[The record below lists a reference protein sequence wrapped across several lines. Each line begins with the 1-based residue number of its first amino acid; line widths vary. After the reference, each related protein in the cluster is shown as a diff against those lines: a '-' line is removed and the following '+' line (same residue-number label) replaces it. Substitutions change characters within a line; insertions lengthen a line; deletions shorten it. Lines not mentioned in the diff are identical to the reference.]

1 MRAWAYWLCILDT
14 QNACLDDACLRPA
27 LQGLWVC
34 CIAPLHCLRTQARVS
49 EESPLEYACGALRGV
64 AGQWLDCL
72 LCLECVMLSTHFS
85 AW

>member
-27 LQGLWVC
+27 LQGL
-34 CIAPLHCLRTQARVS
+34 
-49 EESPLEYACGALRGV
+49 ESPLEYACGALRGV